1 MAPPLPNSAHT
12 ETSPYLQ
19 NAAKARGFERS
30 FHVRRWRPNW
40 LAGHTPWLALK
51 SMTVSVSDCNIASV
65 YAEKAA
71 HPSGKTCLGNTEQRS
86 EKPALGIVTL
96 AIFRRQSRQH
106 NRVRHK
112 SRLLEGSVQPS
123 AARAHH

>member
-40 LAGHTPWLALK
+40 LAGHTPWLSL
-51 SMTVSVSDCNIASV
+51 
-65 YAEKAA
+65 
-71 HPSGKTCLGNTEQRS
+71 
-86 EKPALGIVTL
+86 
-96 AIFRRQSRQH
+96 
-106 NRVRHK
+106 NR
-112 SRLLEGSVQPS
+112 
-123 AARAHH
+123 